1 MMRTLRASAFSLM
14 IVVAIAACGG
24 GSSSSQGGAKQVRV
38 AAILGDQTNPAIRDM
53 GNAIKAEAAKY
64 PQISLNL
71 QFTTTSEDQVSK
83 AQTMIAQHV
92 DVLGL
97 HPHDAAAITP
107 VIQQAHN
114 AGIKVIILID
124 DVPGAVDK
132 GIADEFISGDELKGG
147 ADLGTWLIA
156 AHPDGGEYA
165 IITGEPGNLS
175 AIYRSGGFSTA
186 VAVDAKWK
194 LVAENTANW
203 ARDQAL
209 TVATDMLTA
218 HPNLKAI
225 FANND
230 EEAYGAL
237 AAVKARNR
245 QGQVII
251 IGYNGTCGAFQS
263 LLKGD
268 FQADGVLQDAT
279 YGQDFIDSAVTI
291 GKGGTIEKRIAPVIY
306 ALSAEE
312 AKAINDGSKPPPFP
326 SLKTGLATAAA
337 ATGSC

>member
-1 MMRTLRASAFSLM
+1 MMRTLRGSAFSLM
-14 IVVAIAACGG
+14 IVIAIAACGG
-24 GSSSSQGGAKQVRV
+24 GSSTQGGAKQVRV
-38 AAILGDQTNPAIRDM
+38 AAILSDQTNPAVRDM
-53 GNAIKAEAAKY
+53 GNAIKAEAAKHS
-64 PQISLNL
+64 QISLNL
-71 QFTTTSEDQVSK
+71 QYTTSVEDQVSK

-97 HPHDAAAITP
+97 HPRDAAAITP
-107 VIQQAHN
+107 VIQQAHD

-132 GIADEFISGDELKGG
+132 GIATEFISGDELKGG

-194 LVAENTANW
+194 LVAQSTANW

-218 HPNLKAI
+218 HPNLAAI

-230 EEAYGAL
+230 EMAFGAL
-237 AAVKARNR
+237 AAVKARNK
-245 QGQVII
+245 QGQVVI
-251 IGYNGTCGAFQS
+251 IGYNGTCGAFQA

-268 FQADGVLQDAT
+268 FQADGVLQDVT

-291 GKGGTIEKRIAPVIY
+291 GNGGTVEKRIAPVIY
-306 ALSAEE
+306 ALSAET
-312 AKAINDGSKPPPFP
+312 AKAILDGSQPPPFP
-326 SLKTGLATAAA
+326 SLKTGLATASA